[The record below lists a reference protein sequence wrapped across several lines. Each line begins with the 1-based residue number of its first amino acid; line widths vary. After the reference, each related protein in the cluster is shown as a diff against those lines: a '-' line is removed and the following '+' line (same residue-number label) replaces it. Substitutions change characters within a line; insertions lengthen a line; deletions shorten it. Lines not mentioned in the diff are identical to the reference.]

1 MQGTTNSGDADASE
15 VEDEAASASDDE
27 QAVTET
33 DESDFEDEVAATK
46 GRSSKALNSMCC
58 FPTMFPSRPLALS

>member
-33 DESDFEDEVAATK
+33 DDSDFEDE

-58 FPTMFPSRPLALS
+58 FLTMFPSRPLALCSF